1 MVAQTQ
7 KLIIMEDFIS
17 TKNGYKL
24 MAKHI
29 KTYSKGI
36 LWFCQE
42 RLVITDLQHNEISS
56 NDIIDLVEEIL

>member
-1 MVAQTQ
+1 
-7 KLIIMEDFIS
+7 MEDFIN

-42 RLVITDLQHNEISS
+42 RLIITDLQHNEIIS
-56 NDIIDLVEEIL
+56 NDIIDLVEEIM

>member
-1 MVAQTQ
+1 
-7 KLIIMEDFIS
+7 MEDFIQ

-42 RLVITDLQHNEISS
+42 RLVITDLQHNEMSS
-56 NDIIDLVEEIL
+56 NDIIDFFEKIM

>member
-7 KLIIMEDFIS
+7 KTFIMEDFIN

-24 MAKHI
+24 MATHI
-29 KTYSKGI
+29 KTYSKGM

-42 RLVITDLQHNEISS
+42 RLVITDLQHNEIIS
-56 NDIIDLVEEIL
+56 NDIINLVEEIM